1 MKKHF
6 FYRFRFA
13 GKVFEIHSEAELDVD
28 VRSAL
33 FWETEYFES
42 SETADCAIQVRRAE
56 PPAACGKLVYENAF
70 FRLFESGEGFLQQT
84 LDRAALERGEKR
96 AMLASRFGGALSES
110 ALDVNALNIDNALN
124 IEVFLPQDFPPEQE
138 CMQQIWQSINLP
150 FQLLQRGIFTLHSAA
165 VQTRFGAILFCGR
178 SGIGKS
184 TQANLWKEYENALI
198 LNGDRCAVGFVDGAA
213 NAFGLPFCGTSGICL
228 NFSLPIA
235 AIISLGQAP
244 ENRITRLSGVRALR
258 AMMSNIVRLYG
269 GAMRESHAELFFRAA
284 ECIPIFELHC
294 TADSRAVRLL
304 KETLEGGE

>member
-13 GKVFEIHSEAELDVD
+13 SKVFEIHSEAELDVD
-28 VRSAL
+28 ARSAL

-42 SETADCAIQVRRAE
+42 SETADCVIQVRRAE

-110 ALDVNALNIDNALN
+110 ALDVNAFNIDNALN
-124 IEVFLPQDFPPEQE
+124 IEVFLPKAFPPEQE

-150 FQLLQRGIFTLHSAA
+150 FQLLQRGVFTLHSAA

-235 AIISLGQAP
+235 AIISLGQARKTESP
-244 ENRITRLSGVRALR
+244 AFRVFAL
-258 AMMSNIVRLYG
+258 
-269 GAMRESHAELFFRAA
+269 
-284 ECIPIFELHC
+284 
-294 TADSRAVRLL
+294 
-304 KETLEGGE
+304 

>member
-13 GKVFEIHSEAELDVD
+13 GKVFEIHSEAQLDVD
-28 VRSAL
+28 ARSAL

-42 SETADCAIQVRRAE
+42 SETADCVIQVRRAE

-198 LNGDRCAVGFVDGAA
+198 LNGD
-213 NAFGLPFCGTSGICL
+213 
-228 NFSLPIA
+228 
-235 AIISLGQAP
+235 
-244 ENRITRLSGVRALR
+244 
-258 AMMSNIVRLYG
+258 
-269 GAMRESHAELFFRAA
+269 
-284 ECIPIFELHC
+284 
-294 TADSRAVRLL
+294 
-304 KETLEGGE
+304 

>member
-28 VRSAL
+28 ARSAL

-42 SETADCAIQVRRAE
+42 SETADCVIQVRRAE

-110 ALDVNALNIDNALN
+110 SLDVNALGIDSALN

-258 AMMSNIVRLYG
+258 AMMSNIVGLYG

-294 TADSRAVRLL
+294 TADFRAVQLL